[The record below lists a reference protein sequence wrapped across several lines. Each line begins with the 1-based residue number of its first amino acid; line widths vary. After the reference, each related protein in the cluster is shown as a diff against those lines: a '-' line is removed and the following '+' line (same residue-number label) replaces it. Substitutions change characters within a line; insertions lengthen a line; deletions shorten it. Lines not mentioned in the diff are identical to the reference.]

1 MRSRSRNTKMTNVE
15 FFLGG
20 GGHSKRAVHLL
31 KRYRP
36 GRDGTGSSV
45 KGQLLALKH
54 IRKLMY
60 HLQYGS
66 LVRGTQREILRKR
79 PKNNSKV

>member
-15 FFLGG
+15 YFFWGGG

-54 IRKLMY
+54 IRKLMN
-60 HLQYGS
+60 HLQYRIS
-66 LVRGTQREILRKR
+66 LA
-79 PKNNSKV
+79 P

>member
-1 MRSRSRNTKMTNVE
+1 MTNVE
-15 FFLGG
+15 YFFG

-54 IRKLMY
+54 IRKLMN
-60 HLQYGS
+60 HLQYRIS
-66 LVRGTQREILRKR
+66 LA
-79 PKNNSKV
+79 P

>member
-1 MRSRSRNTKMTNVE
+1 MTNVE
-15 FFLGG
+15 YFFLGG

-36 GRDGTGSSV
+36 GRGGTGSSV

-54 IRKLMY
+54 IRKLMN
-60 HLQYGS
+60 HLQYRIS
-66 LVRGTQREILRKR
+66 LA
-79 PKNNSKV
+79 P